1 MEKFTPDL
9 TLRALSWRQPYA
21 DMMLMGKIE
30 TRTWPTAY
38 RGWVLICSSKKPYLL
53 DQVVNISGTN
63 QLLRIFEQM
72 EAHNRFTQKE
82 GYALAIGRLIDCR
95 SMTKEDEDACYVNYF
110 PGLYCHVYSDVSPL
124 PYPFAWRGSQGWR
137 TVDLNTKEII
147 AQMLWTKS

>member
-1 MEKFTPDL
+1 MEKFTPDM

-53 DQVVNISGTN
+53 DQVINISGKEN
-63 QLLRIFEQM
+63 LLRIFDQM
-72 EAHNRFTQKE
+72 EAYNRFTQKD
-82 GYALAIGRLIDCR
+82 GYAIGIGRLIDCR
-95 SMTKEDEDACYVNYF
+95 QMTKDDAAACYVNYH
-110 PGLYCHVYSDVSPL
+110 PGLYCHVYSDVTPL

-137 TVDLNTKEII
+137 IVDFETKELI
-147 AQMLWTKS
+147 AGML